1 MVKTEDKN
9 LLVESLKSKVFE
21 MRASLLV
28 EIERLVEDEKRISEL
43 YKKAFGIEQ
52 EMIMQEWV
60 YTKKRIVQLTE
71 LQESPFFAKVL
82 YKDDGQ
88 TKEVYISKY
97 EYIGNGVSSW
107 IAPIATL
114 RFEELGQC
122 EFVIETKKSK
132 QVDLCQK
139 DSYVISKEKIIYYS
153 QEDKEDGVQI
163 IYEDFLSNV
172 KSEFGLSEIVSK
184 IEKEQYKIIQS
195 DPKSEL
201 IISGPAG
208 SGKTTICLHR
218 VAYLLQ
224 TPETSDRYAGKQ
236 MIMFVQDKGTKDY
249 FSSILPKLG
258 IPNMLV
264 TTYFE
269 WGALTLEL
277 DEVKEIG
284 VAEADEKYLE
294 YLEAKVNILG
304 KGKIPFKKFG
314 KSFIFELDKLYKKH
328 LSEKNYSVFSENSAK
343 FLYDYVDITI
353 MLAMMIFEN
362 RLCVEDEF
370 HKSLGNGKYKRYLR
384 KIKVEY
390 SMVIVDEFQ
399 NYSYDQISLL
409 KNCIPENNK
418 SIVYIGDINQ
428 KSLLKPETKEST
440 SHFRDCTKVEL
451 SKVYRNTKQIL
462 EFIKSEGYV
471 VEIPEKVKEG
481 ASVEKSTVLN
491 SQELFDKVEEI
502 LRALK
507 SDETIGILCD
517 RVAVKNTLALR
528 IATHEKLKI
537 MTKLESQGTEFN
549 SVICINELGR
559 TSGYSERFKK
569 VVESTQRNADYIG
582 YTRAVE
588 KLIVFLV

>member
-28 EIERLVEDEKRISEL
+28 EIERLIEDEKRVSEL

-52 EMIMQEWV
+52 EVIMQQWV

-88 TKEVYISKY
+88 AKEVYISKY

-107 IAPIATL
+107 VAPVATL

-132 QVDLCQK
+132 HVDLFQK

-153 QEDKEDGVQI
+153 QEDKTSGVQI

-224 TPETSDRYAGKQ
+224 TPETSDRYAGKE

-277 DEVKEIG
+277 DEAKEIG

-314 KSFIFELDKLYKKH
+314 KSFLVEIDNLYKKY
-328 LSEKNYSVFSENSAK
+328 LSSEHYGLFQENNSK
-343 FLYDYVDITI
+343 SLYDYVDTTI
-353 MLAMMIFEN
+353 MLSMMIFEN
-362 RLCVEDEF
+362 SLCIEDEF

-384 KIKVEY
+384 KIKIEY

-428 KSLLKPETKEST
+428 KSLLKPETKESIN
-440 SHFRDCTKVEL
+440 HFRDCTKVEL

-471 VEIPEKVKEG
+471 IEIPEKVKEG
-481 ASVEKSTVLN
+481 SPVGKNTAVDDLDLFEKIEKIMQT
-491 SQELFDKVEEI
+491 
-502 LRALK
+502 RK
-507 SDETIGILCD
+507 SDETLGILCD
-517 RVAVKNTLALR
+517 SEAMKERLTARFLTD
-528 IATHEKLKI
+528 EKLKI

-549 SVICINELGR
+549 SVICVKELGR

-588 KLIVFLV
+588 KLVVFLV